1 MTSLGS
7 NARTKN
13 FVCETINT
21 ISKPVQDAY
30 INTLHYTAL
39 DPPVGGGGGITN
51 PLTDDLDANDKDIF
65 NVETLNTALKP
76 IQNAYVNTLHY
87 TALDPPIG
95 GGGGGVSNPMTETL
109 NANNK
114 AIENV
119 KVITADV
126 CLATNVGTDNLDCIQ
141 LQISD
146 PAIMGTPDLPI
157 DVGGDAVTID
167 LTGKSRG
174 IFYLFSATSM
184 VFSFE
189 IETGVDNA
197 LQNGTLILDTAN
209 YGINSVVPSLIG
221 KNIRTNT
228 TDNSKIIIGLQYDTF
243 VTAVQAQRVN
253 IIYMID
259 DM

>member
-21 ISKPVQDAY
+21 LSKPVQDAY

-146 PAIMGTPDLPI
+146 AVFVGTPDIPV

-167 LTGKSRG
+167 ITGKSRG
-174 IFYLFSATSM
+174 VFYLFSPTSM

-189 IETGVDNA
+189 IETGVENA
-197 LQNGTLILDTAN
+197 LQNGTLILDSAN

-228 TDNSKIIIGLQYDTF
+228 TDTSKIIVGLQYDTS
-243 VTAVQAQRVN
+243 VSAVQAQRVN